1 MLLMS
6 SANVEHSVK
15 GWLTSRVIKSGL
27 DTFRVYNSARAAF
40 RTAGFSL
47 SRKFWACAATK
58 HESQTKSRYI
68 DSKQERR
75 IKKNHSFLRM
85 SELWSRVTYQAS
97 EKFPKRLKLRR
108 QQGSWQVRTGF
119 SFETCNSSGQTQF
132 KVICAKRGIQRAEH
146 YLLLFVLLITIKK
159 NIRDL

>member
-58 HESQTKSRYI
+58 HECQTKSRYI
-68 DSKQERR
+68 DQKQERR
-75 IKKNHSFLRM
+75 IKTNYSFLRM
-85 SELWSRVTYQAS
+85 SVLWNRVTYLAC
-97 EKFPKRLKLRR
+97 EKFPKRLQLMR
-108 QQGSWQVRTGF
+108 QQGSWQLRTGF
-119 SFETCNSSGQTQF
+119 SFETCNSSVKLSF
-132 KVICAKRGIQRAEH
+132 SDLCKMGIQRAEH

-159 NIRDL
+159 IFETF